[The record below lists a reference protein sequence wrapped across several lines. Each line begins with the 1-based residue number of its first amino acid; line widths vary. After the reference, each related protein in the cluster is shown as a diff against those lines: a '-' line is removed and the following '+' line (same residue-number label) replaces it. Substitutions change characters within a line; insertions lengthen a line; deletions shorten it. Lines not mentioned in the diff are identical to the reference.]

1 MSKQLSRRGFLK
13 KSAAATVT
21 SSLFGIPV
29 LLRGQNL
36 NSKLQFAGI
45 GTNGKGWSDIKE
57 ISTHP
62 AIVAVAFADV
72 DLSRTDKV
80 KKLAP
85 EAPLF
90 QDYREMFAQL
100 GDKIDAVTVSTPDHM
115 HAYITLDAMRR
126 GKHVYCQKP
135 LTRTVWEARQ
145 VRKQFAK
152 SKVITRLG
160 NQGHS
165 RSSYRTAKKLIQ
177 SGVIGKVKEVHS
189 WVPHTGHG
197 YAGHLNRPAE
207 SVPPPPS
214 LNWDLWIGVAP
225 MRPYGGDRVYCPFT
239 WRDWQDFGSG
249 ALGDFG
255 CHIFDPVF
263 TALDITGGPTT
274 IKNENTGMNDEV
286 WPASQT
292 IHYLF
297 PGTEHTAGDTLE
309 ITWYDGGRSPNPKHA
324 KSTGDQQLPRSGSI
338 FVGQKGSLI
347 LAHSPESAPVL
358 NPLAQYA
365 DFQYTPEESLNHYH
379 GWVDGCL
386 SGKQPSDGFEYGGN
400 LTEAVQLGNVAAHFR
415 DEELQWDAENL
426 KITNKPE
433 ANPYL
438 TREYREGWEIKEVT

>member
-1 MSKQLSRRGFLK
+1 MSDQPSRRGFLK
-13 KSAAATVT
+13 KSAAAAVT
-21 SSLFGIPV
+21 GSLLGVPI

-57 ISTHP
+57 MATHP
-62 AIVAVAFADV
+62 AIVPVAFADV

-90 QDYREMFAQL
+90 QDYRKMFEEL
-100 GDKIDAVTVSTPDHM
+100 DDKIDAVTVSTPDHM

-160 NQGHS
+160 NQAHS
-165 RSSYRTAKKLIQ
+165 GSAYRTTKKLIQ
-177 SGVIGKVKEVHS
+177 SGAIGKVKEVHS

-197 YAGHLNRPAE
+197 YAGHLNRPVE
-207 SVPPPPS
+207 SVPVPPS
-214 LNWDLWIGVAP
+214 LDWDLWIGVAP

-263 TALDITGGPTT
+263 TALDIKGGPKT

-286 WPASQT
+286 WPASQKV
-292 IHYLF
+292 HYLF
-297 PGTEHTAGDTLE
+297 PGTEFTAGDTLK
-309 ITWYDGGRSPNPKHA
+309 ITWYDGGRLPNPKLA
-324 KSTGDQQLPRSGSI
+324 QLTGEQRLPNRGSF
-338 FVGQKGSLI
+338 FVGEKGSLM
-347 LAHSPESAPVL
+347 LPHSASSPPEL
-358 NPLAQYA
+358 NPTAKYS
-365 DFQYTPEESLNHYH
+365 DFKFEVEESLNHYH

>member
-1 MSKQLSRRGFLK
+1 MTTSINRRNFLK
-13 KSAAATVT
+13 KTGASGVAITLAGVPA
-21 SSLFGIPV
+21 

-57 ISTHP
+57 MAAHP
-62 AIVAVAFADV
+62 AVQIVAFADV

-80 KKLAP
+80 KRLAP

-90 QDYREMFAQL
+90 QDYRKMFAEL

-115 HAYITLDAMRR
+115 HAYISLDAMRQ

-135 LTRTVWEARQ
+135 LARTVWEARQ
-145 VRKQFAK
+145 MRKQAAK
-152 SKVITRLG
+152 SKVITRMG
-160 NQGHS
+160 NQIHS
-165 RSSYRTAKKLIQ
+165 NTAYRTAAKLIQ
-177 SGVIGKVKEVHS
+177 DGAIGKVKEVHS

-197 YAGHLNRPAE
+197 YSGYLDRPVE
-207 SVPPPPS
+207 SVPVPAS
-214 LNWDLWIGVAP
+214 LNWDLWLGVAP
-225 MRPYGGDRVYCPFT
+225 MRPYAGDRVYCPFT

-255 CHIFDPVF
+255 CHLLDPVF
-263 TALDITGGPTT
+263 TALNINSAPKT
-274 IKNENTGMNDEV
+274 IKNENTGINDEV

-297 PGTEHTAGDTLE
+297 PGTEYTAGDTLK
-309 ITWYDGGRSPNPKHA
+309 ITWYDGGRRPNPKLA
-324 KSTGDQQLPRSGSI
+324 KLSGEQTLPRAGSI
-338 FVGQKGSLI
+338 LVGEKGSMI
-347 LAHSPESAPVL
+347 LPHYSAPIL
-358 NPLAQYA
+358 NPMSKYA
-365 DFQYTPEESLNHYH
+365 DFKVEPVESLNHYH

-400 LTEAVQLGNVAAHFR
+400 LTEAVQLGNVAAHFSN
-415 DEELQWDAENL
+415 EELQWDAE
-426 KITNKPE
+426 KFEITNKKE

-438 TREYREGWEIKEVT
+438 TREYREGWEIKEVS